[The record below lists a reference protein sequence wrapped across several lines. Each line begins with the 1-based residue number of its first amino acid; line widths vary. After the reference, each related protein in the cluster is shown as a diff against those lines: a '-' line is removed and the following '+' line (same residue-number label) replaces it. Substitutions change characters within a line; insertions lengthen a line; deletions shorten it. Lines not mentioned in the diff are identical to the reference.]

1 MRDVRRK
8 IKYTKDMPRK
18 LYTFFITY
26 SDSARAPSFMKFAKS
41 IGITLDELERFREHS
56 EFERAYRECNEIR
69 RDYLI
74 DGALTKRY
82 DSSLVKFLLSAEFG
96 MGDKDKEKEDT
107 GLAVTL
113 EVLSDDK
120 SGA

>member
-1 MRDVRRK
+1 MKRK
-8 IKYTKDMPRK
+8 IKYQEDLPRK
-18 LYTFFITY
+18 IYTFFITY
-26 SDSARAPSFMKFAKS
+26 SDSTGAPSFTKFAKS
-41 IGITLDELERFREHS
+41 IGATLEDIERFRKHS

-82 DSSLVKFLLSAEFG
+82 DSSLVKFLLGAEYG

-107 GLAVTL
+107 SLAVTL

-120 SGA
+120 GGA

>member
-8 IKYTKDMPRK
+8 MKYAKDMPRK

-26 SDSARAPSFMKFAKS
+26 SDNQGAPSFIKFARS

-82 DSSLVKFLLSAEFG
+82 DSSLVKFLLGAEFG
-96 MGDKDKEKEDT
+96 MGEKDKEKEDT
-107 GLAVTL
+107 GLTVTL
-113 EVLSDDK
+113 EVLSDEK